1 MTTQQMKE
9 QAVLVAQT
17 NNQKGECVMEFSKE
31 ISDLQ
36 ENIDILKEELLYF
49 TNRIDSNKVTKEDK
63 NYIIEDIRNCR
74 IIINKI
80 KAKINGIAIIRKNS

>member
-1 MTTQQMKE
+1 MTMQQMKE
-9 QAVLVAQT
+9 WAVLVAQE
-17 NNQKGECVMEFSKE
+17 NKKGEKVMEFSKE

-74 IIINKI
+74 TIINKI
-80 KAKINGIAIIRKNS
+80 KAKLNGIAIIRKNN

>member
-1 MTTQQMKE
+1 
-9 QAVLVAQT
+9 
-17 NNQKGECVMEFSKE
+17 MEFSKE

-74 IIINKI
+74 AIINKI
-80 KAKINGIAIIRKNS
+80 KAKTNGIAIIRKNN

>member
-1 MTTQQMKE
+1 
-9 QAVLVAQT
+9 
-17 NNQKGECVMEFSKE
+17 MEFSKE

-74 IIINKI
+74 TIINKI
-80 KAKINGIAIIRKNS
+80 KAKTNGIAIIRKNN

>member
-9 QAVLVAQT
+9 QVVLVAQE
-17 NNQKGECVMEFSKE
+17 NKKGEKVMEFSKE

-74 IIINKI
+74 TIINKI
-80 KAKINGIAIIRKNS
+80 KAKINGIAIIRKNN